1 MKQKIIILMAGILM
15 LASCSNREDVQADDV
30 VTLRFQTW
38 DMKIDPMT
46 RSGLNLADF
55 ATHLDIWVVNGTDVQ
70 QVHQVST
77 QAGYGTVQ
85 LTLNKTKTYTLYA
98 VAHRCTEAASLSEG
112 IVSFPDEKVTQSFF
126 ATATLTPATST
137 SQDVTLNRIVG
148 MFRLETTDAVPDNVT
163 KFQLSVPQAY
173 TRWNVSGSGAN
184 HTDRVSTINISNK
197 NNDGSVSLNLYI
209 IPSSLTATD
218 TYDITVS
225 ALTATDD
232 VVETKVFQ
240 DVQIKANYKTVYSG
254 MFFTTSA
261 MQVSFDLLDWQ
272 TFSTVEF

>member
-126 ATATLTPATST
+126 ATATLTPATAT

-148 MFRLETTDAVPDNVT
+148 WSDWKQRMPCQIML
-163 KFQLSVPQAY
+163 
-173 TRWNVSGSGAN
+173 
-184 HTDRVSTINISNK
+184 
-197 NNDGSVSLNLYI
+197 
-209 IPSSLTATD
+209 PSSSSQCHRLTHDGMSAAAEPTRLTA
-218 TYDITVS
+218 
-225 ALTATDD
+225 
-232 VVETKVFQ
+232 
-240 DVQIKANYKTVYSG
+240 
-254 MFFTTSA
+254 
-261 MQVSFDLLDWQ
+261 
-272 TFSTVEF
+272 